1 MGVPV
6 GFALVEILD
15 GAAHLEEIDVHP
27 AHGRRGLGSAL
38 VRAVCEWARQS
49 ELSAVTRISRAWVL
63 LKHRYR
69 LVDSDHAMSKSIT
82 CAVLLLTAALPVVFG
97 ATSARAQGPALC
109 QPGQSAQSGSSV
121 SLVILSSPKKV
132 QQLAATIRDAQVL
145 KRDAKTVIFSDG
157 RVVTSD
163 VGSASRHLN
172 ELGWGKRSIN
182 VMASFKARSRRRS
195 SFG

>member
-1 MGVPV
+1 
-6 GFALVEILD
+6 
-15 GAAHLEEIDVHP
+15 
-27 AHGRRGLGSAL
+27 
-38 VRAVCEWARQS
+38 
-49 ELSAVTRISRAWVL
+49 
-63 LKHRYR
+63 
-69 LVDSDHAMSKSIT
+69 MSKSIC

-97 ATSARAQGPALC
+97 ATPARAQGPALC
-109 QPGQSAQSGSSV
+109 QPGQSGSSV

-132 QQLAATIRDAQVL
+132 HQLAATIRDAQVL

-163 VGSASRHLN
+163 VGSASRYLN

-182 VMASFKARSRRRS
+182 VMASFKSRSRRSR